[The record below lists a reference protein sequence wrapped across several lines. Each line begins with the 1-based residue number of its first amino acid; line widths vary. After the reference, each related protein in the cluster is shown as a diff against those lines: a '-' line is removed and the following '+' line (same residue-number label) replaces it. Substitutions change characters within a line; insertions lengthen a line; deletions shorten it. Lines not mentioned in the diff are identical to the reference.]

1 MTTPREG
8 MDHAFYKFSAL
19 PDRVPLRWPGG
30 AALAGTVFLY
40 LEHWELLPVEGTL
53 RDPRFRDP
61 LGDFRPDYRTYTWRE
76 YGNRIGIFRLLEV
89 LDRTKLKV
97 TVAAN
102 ASACD
107 RYPYLVDELLRR
119 GYEFAA
125 HGSHATRM
133 QTSRMSEMEERDF
146 VASSIERVSRASGAP
161 CAGWIGQD
169 YAESERTP
177 FLLAE
182 AGLAYVADWPNDDLP
197 YLMADD
203 EIVSLP
209 NQSELDDVQ
218 LMWHRRVLAQR
229 YAEIVT
235 EAAMELAAEAK
246 RNNAGR
252 FMGLHLHP
260 WLAGMPHRF
269 PHVARVI
276 EAFAAID
283 GLWPATA
290 AEVAQAAAPQ
300 LRQHQAGDPS

>member
-1 MTTPREG
+1 MTIPRPG
-8 MDHAFYKFSAL
+8 MDHALYGFSVL
-19 PDRVPLRWPGG
+19 PDRPVLRWPGG
-30 AALAGTVFLY
+30 ATLAGTVFLY
-40 LEHWELLPVEGTL
+40 LEHWELLPADGTL

-61 LGDFRPDYRTYTWRE
+61 FGDFRPDYRTYTWRE
-76 YGNRIGIFRLLEV
+76 YGNRVGVFRLLDV

-107 RYPYLVDELLRR
+107 RYPYLVEQLLKR

-133 QTSRMSEMEERDF
+133 LTSKMTEAEERDF
-146 VASSIERVSRASGAP
+146 IASSLKRVSRASGKP

-169 YAESERTP
+169 YAESARTP

-182 AGLAYVADWPNDDLP
+182 TNLAYMADWPNDDLP
-197 YLMADD
+197 YLMADGK
-203 EIVSLP
+203 IVSLP

-218 LMWHRRVLAQR
+218 LMWHRRVLAPR
-229 YAEIVT
+229 FAEIIT
-235 EAAMELAAEAK
+235 EATSELAAEAK
-246 RNNAGR
+246 RTNAGR

-260 WLAGMPHRF
+260 WLSGMPHRF
-269 PHVARVI
+269 AHVAHAV
-276 EAFAAID
+276 EAFAATE

-290 AEVAQAAAPQ
+290 AEVVQAAAPQ
-300 LRQHQAGDPS
+300 LRSTG